1 MRKIALTYGLIA
13 GAIVSIMILGS
24 IPLWNRGI
32 LNFENGE
39 IVGYTTMVIAL
50 SMIFFGIK
58 SCRAYRFK
66 GSINFW
72 QGVKLGLLITLIASI
87 MYALTWEFSFN
98 ALAPDFTEKAWQHY
112 IEKAKNESQ
121 NEAALNATIQQVE
134 MWKEW
139 YKNPFLQFRID
150 TYGNS
155 TSRYCYYDHKRGNPS
170 KKTSAARLTLV
181 TP

>member
-24 IPLWNRGI
+24 IPLWNQGI

-39 IVGYTTMVIAL
+39 IVGYATMVIAL

-58 SCRAYRFK
+58 SCRDYHFK

-72 QGVKLGLLITLIASI
+72 QGVKIGLLITLIASI
-87 MYALTWEFSFN
+87 MYALTWEFSFS

-134 MWKEW
+134 LWKEW
-139 YKNPFLQFRID
+139 YKNPFLRFALILMEIVPVGIVI
-150 TYGNS
+150 TII
-155 TSRYCYYDHKRGNPS
+155 
-170 KKTSAARLTLV
+170 SAAILRKKQVL
-181 TP
+181 PA